1 MTRASWNN
9 ESRICR
15 LPFDGFGFSGPSR
28 EEKLRKKY
36 PELQKAWKKYTRYA
50 TKIADTTLDL
60 KKSQAVNKKYQK
72 AKKDYEFLKKILWD
86 Y

>member
-1 MTRASWNN
+1 MARAPWNN

-15 LPFDGFGFSGPSR
+15 WPFDGFGSLGPTR

-36 PELQKAWKKYTRYA
+36 PELQKKWKKYIRCVDELED
-50 TKIADTTLDL
+50 ADT
-60 KKSQAVNKKYQK
+60 KANKKRYQK
-72 AKKDYEFLKKILWD
+72 AKKDYEFLKKMLWD

>member
-1 MTRASWNN
+1 MTRAPWNN

-15 LPFDGFGFSGPSR
+15 WPFDGLSSSPTR
-28 EEKLRKKY
+28 EERLREKY
-36 PELQKAWKKYTRYA
+36 PDLQKAWKKYTRYA
-50 TKIADTTLDL
+50 TKIADTKLDL
-60 KKSQAVNKKYQK
+60 KKSRAVDKKYRK